1 MLQFLDLLVQ
11 GVIALTVGPFV
22 VAYAVA
28 VPPDGQTTARY
39 AEACTVV
46 VKGTWNDAT
55 GCTGGDWKNA
65 LTLLA
70 RPKA

>member
-1 MLQFLDLLVQ
+1 MVQFLDLLVQ
-11 GVIALTVGPFV
+11 GVIALAVGPFV

-28 VPPDGQTTARY
+28 VPPDGNTAARY
-39 AEACTVV
+39 EEACKVV
-46 VKGTWNDAT
+46 IVGEWKNGA
-55 GCTGGDWKNA
+55 CVGGDWKNA